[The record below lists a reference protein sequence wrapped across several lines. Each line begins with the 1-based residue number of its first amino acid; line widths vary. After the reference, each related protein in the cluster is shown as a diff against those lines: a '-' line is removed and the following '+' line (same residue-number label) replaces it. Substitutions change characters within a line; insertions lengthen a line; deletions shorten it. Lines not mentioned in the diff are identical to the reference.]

1 MSALRYSNQE
11 IANASGIGAY
21 FVGKTLN
28 LSKNFTQKEVLDFLE
43 KAADYDQKVKSGL
56 IDSHFALELLI
67 MEYMK

>member
-1 MSALRYSNQE
+1 
-11 IANASGIGAY
+11 
-21 FVGKTLN
+21 
-28 LSKNFTQKEVLDFLE
+28 VLDFLE